1 MPSLPKP
8 PRLGVTMKKPRLPKK
23 PTPTMKRSRL
33 PKKPAPTMKRSKNP
47 RAGQSMA
54 ENMAMN
60 TMAYQSGSFPR
71 KGVSGAPQAGLVEVQ
86 NAAKSLKEVLN
97 LADGKM
103 TRLQQAL
110 SEVPQ

>member
-1 MPSLPKP
+1 MPRLPSLRVPKP

-23 PTPTMKRSRL
+23 PTQ
-33 PKKPAPTMKRSKNP
+33 TMKRSKNP

-60 TMAYQSGSFPR
+60 TMASQPGSFPR
-71 KGVSGAPQAGLVEVQ
+71 KGPKGVPGAPQADLVEVQ

-110 SEVPQ
+110 SEIPQ